1 MPLNA
6 KDARIFIKFND
17 DGTRDDTRIEGAN
30 LEIIPPQPI
39 TKMVDGEEVVTGQTE
54 EIIAAAVYDDGTYDE
69 LDLTNYIETS
79 YADYMLYCG
88 NSPDGK
94 EYVRNMESGEPME
107 KPPYVPTQD
116 ELDEQEAAAAKNE
129 LQTLAVN
136 AMMMSLAD
144 DDLVETK
151 NTYQTK
157 LRSISD
163 GAALKVP
170 ELFPHWNG
178 NNKEYVKG
186 DKVLYNDVLYKVLQ
200 NHTSQEG
207 WTPTSAPSLF
217 AKVLT
222 SEGEILDWEQPSS
235 TNPYMKGDKVRYN
248 GKVYESLIDNNVWS
262 PDGYPAG
269 WKLIEE

>member
-1 MPLNA
+1 MTYIIRFDENGNRQETYV
-6 KDARIFIKFND
+6 KEEMTEERIQELLDEGYIEINEEDYQLLIGNTD
-17 DGTRDDTRIEGAN
+17 DKVHIRKE
-30 LEIIPPQPI
+30 
-39 TKMVDGEEVVTGQTE
+39 VDGEVVYE
-54 EIIAAAVYDDGTYDE
+54 EE
-69 LDLTNYIETS
+69 
-79 YADYMLYCG
+79 
-88 NSPDGK
+88 
-94 EYVRNMESGEPME
+94 
-107 KPPYVPTQD
+107 PPYEPTQD

-170 ELFPHWNG
+170 EVFPHWSG
-178 NNKEYVKG
+178 NSKEYVKD

-222 SEGEILDWEQPSS
+222 SEGEILDWEQPDS

-248 GKVYESLIDNNVWS
+248 GKIYESVIDNNVWS
-262 PDGYPAG
+262 PEAYPQG
-269 WKLIEE
+269 WKEVEE

>member
-1 MPLNA
+1 MTYIIRFDENGNRQETYV
-6 KDARIFIKFND
+6 KEEMTEERIQELLDEGYIEINEED
-17 DGTRDDTRIEGAN
+17 YQLLIGNTDGKVHIRKE
-30 LEIIPPQPI
+30 
-39 TKMVDGEEVVTGQTE
+39 VDGEVVYE
-54 EIIAAAVYDDGTYDE
+54 EE
-69 LDLTNYIETS
+69 
-79 YADYMLYCG
+79 
-88 NSPDGK
+88 
-94 EYVRNMESGEPME
+94 
-107 KPPYVPTQD
+107 PPYVPTQD

-163 GAALKVP
+163 GAALKIP
-170 ELFPHWNG
+170 EVFPHWSG
-178 NNKEYVKG
+178 NSKRSGNSKEYVKD
-186 DKVLYNDVLYKVLQ
+186 DKVLYDGVLYKVLQ

-222 SEGEILDWEQPSS
+222 SEGEILDWEQPGS
-235 TNPYMKGDKVRYN
+235 TNPYMRGDKVKFN
-248 GKVYESLIDNNVWS
+248 GKIYESVIDNNVWS
-262 PDGYPAG
+262 PEAYPQG
-269 WKLIEE
+269 WKEVEE

>member
-1 MPLNA
+1 MTYL
-6 KDARIFIKFND
+6 IKFDETGRRGETYVAEEKTQEEITELLEKGFVQIPEEDYQLLLGNI
-17 DGTRDDTRIEGAN
+17 DGKVHIYKE
-30 LEIIPPQPI
+30 
-39 TKMVDGEEVVTGQTE
+39 VDGEVVYE
-54 EIIAAAVYDDGTYDE
+54 E
-69 LDLTNYIETS
+69 
-79 YADYMLYCG
+79 
-88 NSPDGK
+88 
-94 EYVRNMESGEPME
+94 EPS
-107 KPPYVPTQD
+107 YVPTQD
-116 ELDEQEAAAAKNE
+116 ELDEQEATVAKNE

-178 NNKEYVKG
+178 NSKEYVKG
-186 DKVLYNDVLYKVLQ
+186 DKVLYDGVLYKVLQ

-207 WTPTSAPSLF
+207 WTPTSVPSLF

-235 TNPYMKGDKVRYN
+235 TNPYMKGDKVKYN

-269 WKLIEE
+269 WKLVEE

>member
-1 MPLNA
+1 MTY
-6 KDARIFIKFND
+6 IIKFDEKGYRQETYVKDEMTEERIQELLDEGYIEVNEED
-17 DGTRDDTRIEGAN
+17 YQLLLGNIDGKVHIRKE
-30 LEIIPPQPI
+30 
-39 TKMVDGEEVVTGQTE
+39 VDGKVVYEEE
-54 EIIAAAVYDDGTYDE
+54 
-69 LDLTNYIETS
+69 
-79 YADYMLYCG
+79 
-88 NSPDGK
+88 
-94 EYVRNMESGEPME
+94 
-107 KPPYVPTQD
+107 PPYVPTQD

-163 GAALKVP
+163 GAALKMP
-170 ELFPHWNG
+170 EVFPHWSG
-178 NNKEYVKG
+178 NSRSGNSKEYVKG

-235 TNPYMKGDKVRYN
+235 TNPYMKGDKVKFN
-248 GKVYESLIDNNVWS
+248 GKIYESVIDNNVWS
-262 PDGYPAG
+262 PEAYPQG
-269 WKLIEE
+269 WKEVEE

>member
-1 MPLNA
+1 M
-6 KDARIFIKFND
+6 IYIIKFDEKGYRQETYVKDEMTEERIQELLDEGYIEVNEED
-17 DGTRDDTRIEGAN
+17 YQLLLGNIDGKVHIRKE
-30 LEIIPPQPI
+30 
-39 TKMVDGEEVVTGQTE
+39 VDGEVVYE
-54 EIIAAAVYDDGTYDE
+54 EE
-69 LDLTNYIETS
+69 
-79 YADYMLYCG
+79 
-88 NSPDGK
+88 
-94 EYVRNMESGEPME
+94 
-107 KPPYVPTQD
+107 PPYVPTQD
-116 ELDEQEAAAAKNE
+116 ELDEQEAAAVKNE

-136 AMMMSLAD
+136 AMMMNLAG

-163 GAALKVP
+163 GAVLKVS

-178 NNKEYVKG
+178 NSKEYVKG

-235 TNPYMKGDKVRYN
+235 TNPYMKGDKVKFN
-248 GKVYESLIDNNVWS
+248 GKIYESVIDNNVWS
-262 PDGYPAG
+262 PEAYPQG
-269 WKLIEE
+269 WKEVEE

>member
-1 MPLNA
+1 MTYL
-6 KDARIFIKFND
+6 IKFDETGRRGETYVAEEKTQEEITELLEKGFVQIPEEDYQLLLGNI
-17 DGTRDDTRIEGAN
+17 DGKVHICKE
-30 LEIIPPQPI
+30 
-39 TKMVDGEEVVTGQTE
+39 VDGEVVYE
-54 EIIAAAVYDDGTYDE
+54 EE
-69 LDLTNYIETS
+69 PS
-79 YADYMLYCG
+79 YVL
-88 NSPDGK
+88 
-94 EYVRNMESGEPME
+94 
-107 KPPYVPTQD
+107 TQD
-116 ELDEQEAAAAKNE
+116 ELDEQEATVAKNE

-178 NNKEYVKG
+178 NSKEYVKG

-222 SEGEILDWEQPSS
+222 SEGEILEWEQPSS
-235 TNPYMKGDKVRYN
+235 TNPYMKGDKVKYN
-248 GKVYESLIDNNVWS
+248 GKIYESVIDNNVWS

-269 WKLIEE
+269 WKLVEE

>member
-1 MPLNA
+1 MTYIIRFDEDGNRQETYV
-6 KDARIFIKFND
+6 KEEMTEERIQELLDEGYIEINEED
-17 DGTRDDTRIEGAN
+17 YQLLIGNTDGKVHIRKE
-30 LEIIPPQPI
+30 
-39 TKMVDGEEVVTGQTE
+39 VDGEVVYE
-54 EIIAAAVYDDGTYDE
+54 E
-69 LDLTNYIETS
+69 
-79 YADYMLYCG
+79 
-88 NSPDGK
+88 
-94 EYVRNMESGEPME
+94 ES
-107 KPPYVPTQD
+107 PYVPTQD

-163 GAALKVP
+163 GAALKMTEV
-170 ELFPHWNG
+170 FPHWSG
-178 NNKEYVKG
+178 NSKEYVKD
-186 DKVLYNDVLYKVLQ
+186 DKVLYDGVLYKVLQ
-200 NHTSQEG
+200 NYTSQEG

-235 TNPYMKGDKVRYN
+235 TNPYMKGDKVKFN
-248 GKVYESLIDNNVWS
+248 GKIYESVIDNNVWS
-262 PDGYPAG
+262 PEAYPQG
-269 WKLIEE
+269 WKEVEE

>member
-1 MPLNA
+1 M
-6 KDARIFIKFND
+6 IYIIKFDEKGYRQETYVKEEMTEERIQEFLDEGYIEINEED
-17 DGTRDDTRIEGAN
+17 YQLLIGNTDGKVHIRKE
-30 LEIIPPQPI
+30 
-39 TKMVDGEEVVTGQTE
+39 VDGEVVYE
-54 EIIAAAVYDDGTYDE
+54 EE
-69 LDLTNYIETS
+69 
-79 YADYMLYCG
+79 
-88 NSPDGK
+88 
-94 EYVRNMESGEPME
+94 
-107 KPPYVPTQD
+107 PPYVPTQD

-163 GAALKVP
+163 GAALKMP
-170 ELFPHWNG
+170 ELFPHWSG
-178 NNKEYVKG
+178 NSKEYVKD
-186 DKVLYNDVLYKVLQ
+186 DKVLYNGVLYKVLQ

-235 TNPYMKGDKVRYN
+235 TNPYMKGDKVKFN
-248 GKVYESLIDNNVWS
+248 GKIYESVIDNNVWS
-262 PDGYPAG
+262 PEAYPQG
-269 WKLIEE
+269 WKEVEE

>member
-1 MPLNA
+1 MTYIIRFDENGNRQETYV
-6 KDARIFIKFND
+6 KEEMTEERIQELLDEGYIEVNEED
-17 DGTRDDTRIEGAN
+17 YQLLLGNIDGKVHIRKE
-30 LEIIPPQPI
+30 
-39 TKMVDGEEVVTGQTE
+39 VDGEVVYE
-54 EIIAAAVYDDGTYDE
+54 EE
-69 LDLTNYIETS
+69 
-79 YADYMLYCG
+79 
-88 NSPDGK
+88 
-94 EYVRNMESGEPME
+94 
-107 KPPYVPTQD
+107 PPYVPTQD

-136 AMMMSLAD
+136 AMMMSLAG

-163 GAALKVP
+163 GAALKMP
-170 ELFPHWNG
+170 EVFPHWNG
-178 NNKEYVKG
+178 NSKEYVKG

-235 TNPYMKGDKVRYN
+235 TNPYMKGDKVKFN
-248 GKVYESLIDNNVWS
+248 GKIYESVIDNNVWS
-262 PDGYPAG
+262 PEAYPQG
-269 WKLIEE
+269 WKEVEE

>member
-1 MPLNA
+1 MKYL
-6 KDARIFIKFND
+6 IKFDETGRRGETYVAEEKTQEEITELLEKGFVQIPEEDYQLLLGNI
-17 DGTRDDTRIEGAN
+17 DGKVHIRKE
-30 LEIIPPQPI
+30 
-39 TKMVDGEEVVTGQTE
+39 VDGEVVYE
-54 EIIAAAVYDDGTYDE
+54 EE
-69 LDLTNYIETS
+69 
-79 YADYMLYCG
+79 
-88 NSPDGK
+88 
-94 EYVRNMESGEPME
+94 
-107 KPPYVPTQD
+107 PPYVPTQD
-116 ELDEQEAAAAKNE
+116 ELDEQEAATAKNE
-129 LQTLAVN
+129 LQTLVVN

-151 NTYQTK
+151 NTYQIK

-163 GAALKVP
+163 GAALKMTEV
-170 ELFPHWNG
+170 FPHWNG
-178 NNKEYVKG
+178 NSKEYVKG

-207 WTPTSAPSLF
+207 WAPTFAPSLF

-222 SEGEILDWEQPSS
+222 SEGEILEWEQPSS
-235 TNPYMKGDKVRYN
+235 TNPYMKGDKVKYN

>member
-1 MPLNA
+1 MTYL
-6 KDARIFIKFND
+6 IKFDETGRRGETYVAEEKTQEEITELLEKGFVQIPEEDYQLLLGNI
-17 DGTRDDTRIEGAN
+17 DGKVHIRKE
-30 LEIIPPQPI
+30 
-39 TKMVDGEEVVTGQTE
+39 VDGEVVYE
-54 EIIAAAVYDDGTYDE
+54 EE
-69 LDLTNYIETS
+69 PS
-79 YADYMLYCG
+79 YVL
-88 NSPDGK
+88 
-94 EYVRNMESGEPME
+94 
-107 KPPYVPTQD
+107 TQD
-116 ELDEQEAAAAKNE
+116 ELDEQEATVAKNE

-136 AMMMSLAD
+136 GMMMSLAD

-151 NTYQTK
+151 NTYQIK

-163 GAALKVP
+163 GAALKMP
-170 ELFPHWNG
+170 EVFPHWNG

-222 SEGEILDWEQPSS
+222 SEGEILEWEQPSS

>member
-1 MPLNA
+1 MTYL
-6 KDARIFIKFND
+6 IKFDETGRRGETYVAEEKTQEEITELLEKGFVQIPEEDYQLLLGNI
-17 DGTRDDTRIEGAN
+17 DGKVHIRKE
-30 LEIIPPQPI
+30 
-39 TKMVDGEEVVTGQTE
+39 VDGEVVYE
-54 EIIAAAVYDDGTYDE
+54 EE
-69 LDLTNYIETS
+69 PS
-79 YADYMLYCG
+79 YVL
-88 NSPDGK
+88 
-94 EYVRNMESGEPME
+94 
-107 KPPYVPTQD
+107 TQD
-116 ELDEQEAAAAKNE
+116 ELDEQEATVAKKE

-151 NTYQTK
+151 NTYQIK

-163 GAALKVP
+163 GAALKMS
-170 ELFPHWNG
+170 ELFPHWSG
-178 NNKEYVKG
+178 NSKEYVKD
-186 DKVLYNDVLYKVLQ
+186 DKVLYNNVLYKVLQ

-222 SEGEILDWEQPSS
+222 SEGEILEWEQPSS
-235 TNPYMKGDKVRYN
+235 TNPYMKGDKVKYN

>member
-1 MPLNA
+1 M
-6 KDARIFIKFND
+6 KY
-17 DGTRDDTRIEGAN
+17 TRTVYVYKGEQYNTITEIRRLPDLMNTSIPNNPTDEQLAALGVTRE
-30 LEIIPPQPI
+30 E
-39 TKMVDGEEVVTGQTE
+39 VDGEVVYE
-54 EIIAAAVYDDGTYDE
+54 EE
-69 LDLTNYIETS
+69 PS
-79 YADYMLYCG
+79 YVL
-88 NSPDGK
+88 
-94 EYVRNMESGEPME
+94 
-107 KPPYVPTQD
+107 TQD
-116 ELDEQEAAAAKNE
+116 ELDEQEATVAKNE

-136 AMMMSLAD
+136 VMMMSLAD

-178 NNKEYVKG
+178 NSKEYVKG
-186 DKVLYNDVLYKVLQ
+186 DKVLYNDVLYKILQ

-222 SEGEILDWEQPSS
+222 SEGEILEWEQPSS
-235 TNPYMKGDKVRYN
+235 TNPYMKGDKVKYN
-248 GKVYESLIDNNVWS
+248 GKIYESVIDNNVWS
-262 PDGYPAG
+262 PDGYPVG
-269 WKLIEE
+269 WKLVEE

>member
-1 MPLNA
+1 MTYIIRFDENGNRQETYV
-6 KDARIFIKFND
+6 KEEMTEERIQELLDEGYIEINEED
-17 DGTRDDTRIEGAN
+17 YQLLLGNTDGKVHIRKE
-30 LEIIPPQPI
+30 
-39 TKMVDGEEVVTGQTE
+39 VDGEVVYE
-54 EIIAAAVYDDGTYDE
+54 EE
-69 LDLTNYIETS
+69 
-79 YADYMLYCG
+79 
-88 NSPDGK
+88 
-94 EYVRNMESGEPME
+94 
-107 KPPYVPTQD
+107 PPYVPTQD
-116 ELDEQEAAAAKNE
+116 ELDEQEAATAKNE

-163 GAALKVP
+163 GAALKMP
-170 ELFPHWNG
+170 EVFPHWNG
-178 NNKEYVKG
+178 NSKDYVKD

-207 WTPTSAPSLF
+207 WTPISAPSLF

-235 TNPYMKGDKVRYN
+235 TNPYMRGDKVKFN
-248 GKVYESLIDNNVWS
+248 GKIYESVIDNNVWS
-262 PDGYPAG
+262 PEAYPQG
-269 WKLIEE
+269 WKEVEE

>member
-1 MPLNA
+1 MTYIIRFDENGNRQETYV
-6 KDARIFIKFND
+6 KEEMTEERIQELLDEGYIEINEED
-17 DGTRDDTRIEGAN
+17 YQLLIGNTDGKVHIRKE
-30 LEIIPPQPI
+30 
-39 TKMVDGEEVVTGQTE
+39 VDGEVVYE
-54 EIIAAAVYDDGTYDE
+54 EE
-69 LDLTNYIETS
+69 
-79 YADYMLYCG
+79 
-88 NSPDGK
+88 
-94 EYVRNMESGEPME
+94 
-107 KPPYVPTQD
+107 PPYVPTQD

-136 AMMMSLAD
+136 AMMMNLAG

-157 LRSISD
+157 LRSVSD
-163 GAALKVP
+163 GAALKMTEV
-170 ELFPHWNG
+170 FPHWSG
-178 NNKEYVKG
+178 NSKDYVKG

-235 TNPYMKGDKVRYN
+235 TNPYMKGDKVKFN
-248 GKVYESLIDNNVWS
+248 GKIYESVIDNNVWS
-262 PDGYPAG
+262 PEAYPQG
-269 WKLIEE
+269 WKEVIE

>member
-1 MPLNA
+1 M
-6 KDARIFIKFND
+6 IYIIKFDEKGYRQETYVKDEMTEEKIQSLSDEGYIEVNEED
-17 DGTRDDTRIEGAN
+17 YQLLLGNIDGKVHIRKE
-30 LEIIPPQPI
+30 
-39 TKMVDGEEVVTGQTE
+39 VDGEVVYE
-54 EIIAAAVYDDGTYDE
+54 
-69 LDLTNYIETS
+69 
-79 YADYMLYCG
+79 
-88 NSPDGK
+88 
-94 EYVRNMESGEPME
+94 GE
-107 KPPYVPTQD
+107 PPYVPTQD
-116 ELDEQEAAAAKNE
+116 ELDEQEAVAAKNE

-163 GAALKVP
+163 GAALKMTEV
-170 ELFPHWNG
+170 FPHWSG
-178 NNKEYVKG
+178 NSKEYVKD

-222 SEGEILDWEQPSS
+222 NEGEILDWEQPSS
-235 TNPYMKGDKVRYN
+235 TNPYMKGDKVKFN
-248 GKVYESLIDNNVWS
+248 GKVYESVIDNNVWS
-262 PDGYPAG
+262 PEAYPQG
-269 WKLIEE
+269 WKEVEE

>member
-1 MPLNA
+1 MVLNA
-6 KDARIFIKFND
+6 KDARIFVKFNI

-30 LEIIPPQPI
+30 LEILMI
-39 TKMVDGEEVVTGQTE
+39 DGKEVY
-54 EIIAAAVYDDGTYDE
+54 ASSVYADGTYDA
-69 LDLTNYIETS
+69 LDLTGYVEIT
-79 YADYMLYCG
+79 YDDYMLYCG

-94 EYVRNMESGEPME
+94 EYVRNMETGEPME

-136 AMMMSLAD
+136 AMMMSLAN

-163 GAALKVP
+163 GAALKMP
-170 ELFPHWNG
+170 EVFPHWNG
-178 NNKEYVKG
+178 NSKEYVKD
-186 DKVLYNDVLYKVLQ
+186 DKVLYDGVLYKVLQ

-207 WTPTSAPSLF
+207 WTPTSAPSLLTSAPSLF

-235 TNPYMKGDKVRYN
+235 TNPYMKGDKVKFN
-248 GKVYESLIDNNVWS
+248 GKIYESVIDNNVWS
-262 PDGYPAG
+262 PEAYPQG
-269 WKLIEE
+269 WKEVEE